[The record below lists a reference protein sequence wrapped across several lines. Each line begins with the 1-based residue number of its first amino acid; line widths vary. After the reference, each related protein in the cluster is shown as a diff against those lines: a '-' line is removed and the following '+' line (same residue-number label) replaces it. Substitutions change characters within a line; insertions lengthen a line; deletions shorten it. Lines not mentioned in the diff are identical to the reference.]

1 VKRGSEPRPASLK
14 VPEGPGRFNDGAPD
28 GEPLFSFHFSLFT
41 LFAVPFS
48 LPPFHALLL
57 TVSAIP
63 SATAAIPRAA
73 ALRLRSTFAALR
85 HRNFRLFLSGQFISL
100 CGTLMQQVALGWL
113 VLDLTNSPFAVG
125 LVTTLGSLPI
135 LLLTLYGGVVADR
148 VDKRRFVLLLQSLML
163 VEALVLAILTAFH
176 WVTIGW
182 IMGLSAFAGL
192 LSAFEVPTRQAML
205 VDLVEREDLMN
216 AIALNSSAFNVAR
229 VIGPAFAGALIAAV
243 GLAACFFANAVSYLA
258 VVAGLIAMRLDSRPS
273 GQRGHALTAMK
284 EGFRYVL
291 DNRWPRAL
299 VVLIAGF
306 AIFGYPFIVMAPV
319 FARDVL
325 HVGASGYAA
334 LVSAIGVGAAAGALG
349 IAAFGKR
356 YRKERLLMAASSLF
370 GVVLAL
376 IAVARGFTA
385 SLALFTIAGWAMA
398 SNGILGN
405 TLLQI
410 QAPDHLRGRVMGV
423 YSFLVLGLAPI
434 GSLQAGFVSEHLGVR
449 YSIGLGGAAC
459 CLTAAW
465 VAWFLGKSRAGAG
478 GSGREQAGADG
489 SSPLE
494 PC

>member
-1 VKRGSEPRPASLK
+1 VSTSIAST
-14 VPEGPGRFNDGAPD
+14 A
-28 GEPLFSFHFSLFT
+28 S
-41 LFAVPFS
+41 
-48 LPPFHALLL
+48 AL
-57 TVSAIP
+57 
-63 SATAAIPRAA
+63 PRAA

-85 HRNFRLFLSGQFISL
+85 HRNYRLFLIGQFISL

-113 VLDLTNSPFAVG
+113 VLELTNSPFAVG
-125 LVTTLGSLPI
+125 LVTSLGSLPI
-135 LLLTLYGGVVADR
+135 LALTLYGGVVADR

-163 VEALVLAILTAFH
+163 VEALTLSVLTVFH
-176 WVTIGW
+176 WVTVHW
-182 IMGLSAFAGL
+182 IMALAAFAGL
-192 LSAFEVPTRQAML
+192 LSAFEVPTRQAMV

-229 VIGPAFAGALIAAV
+229 VIGPAIAGALIAAA
-243 GLAACFFANAVSYLA
+243 GLAACFFANAASYLA
-258 VVAGLIAMRLDSRPS
+258 VVAGLVAMKTEAPAAGARPDTL
-273 GQRGHALTAMK
+273 AAMK

-306 AIFGYPFIVMAPV
+306 AVFGFPFMTMAPV

-334 LVSAIGVGAAAGALG
+334 LISAIGVGAAAGALG
-349 IAAFGKR
+349 LAGFGKR
-356 YRKERLLMAASSLF
+356 YRKEKLLMMASSLF

-376 IAVARGFTA
+376 IAVAHTFST
-385 SLALFTIAGWAMA
+385 SLALFTIAGWTMA
-398 SNGILGN
+398 ANGILGN

-423 YSFLVLGLAPI
+423 YSFLVLGLAPF
-434 GSLQAGFVSEHLGVR
+434 GSLQAGLVSEHLGVR

-459 CLTAAW
+459 CLTVAW
-465 VAWFLGKSRAGAG
+465 VAWYLGKSRPAVGQAG

-489 SSPLE
+489 SRREQAAKGTPL
-494 PC
+494 PPAPPRSRPGT

>member
-1 VKRGSEPRPASLK
+1 MSTSIAST
-14 VPEGPGRFNDGAPD
+14 A
-28 GEPLFSFHFSLFT
+28 S
-41 LFAVPFS
+41 
-48 LPPFHALLL
+48 AL
-57 TVSAIP
+57 
-63 SATAAIPRAA
+63 PRAA

-85 HRNFRLFLSGQFISL
+85 HRNYRLFLIGQFISL

-113 VLDLTNSPFAVG
+113 VLELTNSPFAVG
-125 LVTTLGSLPI
+125 LVTSLGSLPI
-135 LLLTLYGGVVADR
+135 LALTLYGGVVADR

-163 VEALVLAILTAFH
+163 VEALTLSVLTAFH
-176 WVTIGW
+176 WVTVHW
-182 IMGLSAFAGL
+182 IMALAAFAGL
-192 LSAFEVPTRQAML
+192 LSAFEVPTRQAMV

-229 VIGPAFAGALIAAV
+229 VIGPAIAGALIAAA
-243 GLAACFFANAVSYLA
+243 GLAACFFANAASYLA
-258 VVAGLIAMRLDSRPS
+258 VVAGLVAMKTEAPAAGARPDTL
-273 GQRGHALTAMK
+273 AAMK

-306 AIFGYPFIVMAPV
+306 AVFGFPFMTMAPV

-334 LVSAIGVGAAAGALG
+334 LISAIGVGAAAGALG
-349 IAAFGKR
+349 LAGFGKR
-356 YRKERLLMAASSLF
+356 YRKEKLLMMASSLF

-376 IAVARGFTA
+376 IAVAHTFST
-385 SLALFTIAGWAMA
+385 SLALFTIAGWTMA
-398 SNGILGN
+398 ANGILGN

-423 YSFLVLGLAPI
+423 YSFLVLGLAPF
-434 GSLQAGFVSEHLGVR
+434 GSLQAGLVSEHLGVR

-459 CLTAAW
+459 CLTVAW
-465 VAWFLGKSRAGAG
+465 VAWYLGKSRPAVGQAG

-489 SSPLE
+489 TRREQAAEETPL
-494 PC
+494 PPAPARSRPVT